1 MLFGFLFGLHFPRTT
16 FVLLFLFCY
25 FGFYLF
31 AGGGLYW
38 LITQGFGSFLLH
50 ALPGSRLF
58 LG

>member
-1 MLFGFLFGLHFPRTT
+1 M
-16 FVLLFLFCY
+16 LLFLFCW

-38 LITQGFGSFLLH
+38 LIREGFGSFLLH
-50 ALPGSRLF
+50 ALPFGRLF